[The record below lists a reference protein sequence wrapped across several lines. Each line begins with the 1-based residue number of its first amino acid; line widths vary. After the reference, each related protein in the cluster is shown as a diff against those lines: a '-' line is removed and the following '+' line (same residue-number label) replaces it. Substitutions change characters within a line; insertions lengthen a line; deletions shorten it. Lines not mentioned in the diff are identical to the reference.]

1 MYKWVIVK
9 KDSVGLSGNAI
20 VIWGVDHVIGSFGVE
35 PMFTNARRFYYA
47 LKLIC
52 KVDAELYLNDC
63 IFDTKEQAE
72 KAIKRLGLDQYTD
85 DDVRPAMFWIDD
97 VIEIIK
103 IWTNDNDKEL
113 FYV

>member
-47 LKLIC
+47 LKL
-52 KVDAELYLNDC
+52 KNC

-97 VIEIIK
+97 DVIEIIK